1 SHLCRYQFF
10 IIHSFQIFSKIQSL
24 KMSLDLLL
32 KKKSTIRVHEGGQK
46 GVVILHF
53 TNGFV
58 LLDRSGKQSETHTK
72 CFLSFAISKMKLS
85 ILYLYWAMN
94 TLTAENEI
102 PSLLPNTDRERN
114 VSL

>member
-1 SHLCRYQFF
+1 
-10 IIHSFQIFSKIQSL
+10 
-24 KMSLDLLL
+24 MSLDLLL

-46 GVVILHF
+46 DVVILRF
-53 TNGFV
+53 PNGFV

-72 CFLSFAISKMKLS
+72 HFLSFAISKMKLS

-114 VSL
+114 VSLSISSKTK